1 MLGRPCGRRKEDMS
15 SYTIKISK
23 DKYIAANDFGEVDGF
38 PIVVNHGMIASIMD
52 EYLFDS
58 LVKNGYRVISFAR
71 PGYGFSTAFEM
82 ENIKEWGKIVE
93 EILEKTNVSK
103 IDILGMSSGAPYSY
117 AIASVIPNKVRNIYI
132 FSGTPALYNKNVLK
146 LWPYP
151 LNGNVSVTELQGIA
165 KELFFTNGIDQSDK
179 GSIDSA
185 KNECYGIALDLKIRC
200 NDWGFDLREIE
211 NKVYMEHGLED
222 SSIPYSTAEITA
234 GLLGNC
240 VLHERKAGDHFS
252 KELLEEFINNNIIN
266 NRYEE
271 NA

>member
-15 SYTIKISK
+15 SYTIKIGN
-23 DKYIAANDFGEVDGF
+23 DKYIAVNEIGKTDGF
-38 PIVVNHGMIASIMD
+38 PIVVNHGMIASIAD

-71 PGYGFSTAFEM
+71 PGYGSSTAFEM
-82 ENIKEWGKIVE
+82 ENIKEWGRIIE
-93 EILEKTNVSK
+93 EILEKINVNK

-117 AIASVIPNKVRNIYI
+117 AIAAVIPNKVRGIYI
-132 FSGTPALYNKNVLK
+132 FSGTPALHNKNVRK

-151 LNGNVSVTELQGIA
+151 LNENVSIKELLRIA
-165 KELFFTNGIDQSDK
+165 KELFFTNGIDQNDK

-200 NDWGFDLREIE
+200 QDWGFDLREVKNE
-211 NKVYMEHGLED
+211 VYMEHGLND
-222 SSIPYSTAEITA
+222 TSIPYGTAEITA

-240 VLHERKAGDHFS
+240 ILHERKNGDHFS
-252 KELLEEFINNNIIN
+252 RELLEEFINNNIISN
-266 NRYEE
+266 KYE
-271 NA
+271 